1 MIQQDFHWRYRFLKG
16 YSFKLII
23 EIKFKKMFNLAIY
36 NSLPWPPHIK
46 HNRENKRKEA
56 SKDKKEDEVTLI
68 GIWIA
73 IFGIIHL

>member
-1 MIQQDFHWRYRFLKG
+1 
-16 YSFKLII
+16 
-23 EIKFKKMFNLAIY
+23 MFNLAIY

-46 HNRENKRKEA
+46 HKRENKRKEA

-73 IFGIIHL
+73 IFEIIHL

>member
-1 MIQQDFHWRYRFLKG
+1 
-16 YSFKLII
+16 
-23 EIKFKKMFNLAIY
+23 MFNLAISS
-36 NSLPWPPHIK
+36 SLPRLPHIK

-56 SKDKKEDEVTLI
+56 SEDKKEDEVTLI